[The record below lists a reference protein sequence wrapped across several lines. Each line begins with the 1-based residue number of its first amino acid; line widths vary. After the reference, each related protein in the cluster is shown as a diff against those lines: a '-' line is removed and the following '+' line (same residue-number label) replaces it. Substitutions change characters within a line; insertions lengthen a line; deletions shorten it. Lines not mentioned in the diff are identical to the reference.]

1 MEQPLNFNWH
11 YIRGFSSS
19 YPAEIPSETEQIN
32 LPHNMV
38 DFPFNHF
45 SDIHHQVVGTY
56 FKRVTIDNYDPEK
69 IIYSLF

>member
-45 SDIHHQVVGTY
+45 RHSLVSGLGQSVQLAAA
-56 FKRVTIDNYDPEK
+56 KRR
-69 IIYSLF
+69 